1 MRRNVGIAVALM
13 LWFLEES
20 AAQSHTGLGRRLL
33 ATRVEVNNTSGLFL
47 VDTGSD
53 CTIIDSAFAQRLGLN
68 ATGTALVERN
78 YSTEEHITTTAER
91 VRVGARTWSSVP
103 LVVLDLTM
111 LSRVQMGSISGILG
125 TDLLA
130 SMTMRLSYSSGV
142 AEVVDDI
149 ERGTLPVAL
158 HRVRRRYFVPVTI
171 GTTPVEMLLD
181 SATNMT
187 AISSSAWQSL
197 RLSSRANRTIEGI
210 QSSGSPTGALIA
222 CLPSIQVGDT
232 VLHDHPL
239 RVISSAASGSF
250 ADPTF
255 AGILG
260 GDILEHF
267 ELTLDLKHSTMYLK
281 PDAAFRADPYE
292 FVTIGIQFF
301 KSGDAFSVIAV
312 WRGSPAEAEGV
323 VVGDRIIS
331 VNGNASVDLGV
342 EEFAKQL
349 HGAVG
354 TPIAIEVERPSGKS
368 TFRIKTRQL
377 VCESGPGAL

>member
-1 MRRNVGIAVALM
+1 MRRNVGIAIALM
-13 LWFLEES
+13 FWFLEES
-20 AAQSHTGLGRRLL
+20 AAQSHNGLTRRLL
-33 ATRVEVNNTSGLFL
+33 ATRVEVNNISGLFL

-78 YSTEEHITTTAER
+78 YSTEEHITTTAEH
-91 VRVGARTWSSVP
+91 VRIGAKTWSSVP
-103 LVVLDLTM
+103 LVLLDLTM
-111 LSRVQMGSISGILG
+111 LSRMQMASISGILG

-149 ERGTLPVAL
+149 ERGSLPVAL

-171 GTTPVEMLLD
+171 DTAPVEMLLD
-181 SATNMT
+181 SGTNMT

-197 RLSSRANRTIEGI
+197 RLSSRANQTIEGI

-222 CLPSIQVGDT
+222 CLPSIQVGNT

-239 RVISSAASGSF
+239 RVISSAGSGSF
-250 ADPTF
+250 AYPTF

-267 ELTLDLKHSTMYLK
+267 ELTLDLKQSTMYLK

-349 HGAVG
+349 HGAAG

-368 TFRIKTRQL
+368 ILRMKTQQL